1 MATQILNIGPGSDGD
16 GRKWPKHHYDR
27 NDEYFL
33 ERTAAEWIK
42 DLPGGPRPGVTY
54 KLDRLPTG
62 YAGFQKARAD
72 SKHVDRYVYGHPNGQ
87 FRSLVEFYPH
97 FKHLMDAGGPAGC
110 GCIKCAGAAKKSKEI
125 PERRSKYFTELQ
137 SNGAQVPAE
146 NLISPMKPTGTTKKG
161 RWSPEDFELPKRKE
175 VDFEGTTDVYEKLI
189 KRLKDAGPEVEVDET
204 IEEKT
209 SPDWR
214 ATESTLLDTLRTIRE
229 LPSYAPRIGE
239 LVMFVRKL
247 DNNERLAWDKGT
259 GVFRRVDTE
268 TNTWR
273 EAPKWEAG
281 VVTQMPQEVIE
292 ENDLVTDIDREQSII
307 YSGFKIEPLSEPG
320 SQAKPHTKQH
330 KHVPLHAIRPFTLWK
345 DCVRN
350 LPEKD
355 WHATVRHALTISS
368 SLCVIDRYRFK
379 GTWPNASVFCGGLY
393 LGSELVLVGDTVR
406 LLPNDR
412 VNTVTEIMT
421 ITSIRL
427 RFVNLDFDEDDLA
440 PTAPALPYQTAV
452 HITGKVYTSD
462 PSRSFNGVS
471 KKPVDTGSGLIS
483 PELDDFGPWY
493 HYMDPNDTAARV
505 EVPFSR
511 IMGRCQD
518 YSAASVWFT
527 TPPGIKTEM
536 QAPAFKAVNA
546 PRHETVEHVPLL
558 SRGLTAVKDSRK
570 YGQEHDARLTTTEQL
585 WFWADTRI
593 EQLDLHE
600 VNGRFV
606 GAKDPMRTKE
616 QLSRW
621 QKALKGLDGK
631 KGGLEEFEAARK
643 KRMEQEKAALQN
655 TGGMLGSASLQ
666 TDVESVTNGESAGG
680 EEEDDDQ
687 EEAEI
692 ENEDDDEANAM
703 EVDEPAAG
711 PQNVQTGM
719 QVAAPAQQQR
729 VTIDLMDSEDEDEM
743 AQNQLV
749 GELFKNVRPGGKSR
763 PCLHS

>member
-1 MATQILNIGPGSDGD
+1 MGTQILNIGPASDGD

-42 DLPGGPRPGVTY
+42 DLPGGPRPEITY

-62 YAGFQKARAD
+62 YAGFQKARSD
-72 SKHVDRYVYGHPNGQ
+72 SKHVDRYIYGHPNGQ

-97 FKHLMDAGGPAGC
+97 FKHLMDVGGPAGC
-110 GCIKCAGAAKKSKEI
+110 GCIKCAGQAKKTKEV
-125 PERRSKYFTELQ
+125 PARRLKYFAEPQ

-146 NLISPMKPTGTTKKG
+146 NLISPVKPTGTTKKG
-161 RWSPEDFELPKRKE
+161 RWSPEDFELSERKD
-175 VDFEGTTDVYEKLI
+175 VDFEGTADVYEKLI
-189 KRLKDAGPEVEVDET
+189 KRLKGAGPEVELDET
-204 IEEKT
+204 IEERT

-214 ATESTLLDTLRTIRE
+214 ATESSLLNTLKTMRE

-247 DNNERLAWDKGT
+247 DDTEHLAWDKGSST
-259 GVFRRVDTE
+259 FRRVDTQ
-268 TNTWR
+268 TSTWR

-281 VVTQMPQEVIE
+281 VVTQMPQENIE
-292 ENDLVTDIDREQSII
+292 ENDLVTDLDKEQSII
-307 YSGFKIEPLSEPG
+307 YSGFKIEPLSDPG
-320 SQAKPHTKQH
+320 SEAKPYTKQY
-330 KHVPLHAIRPFTLWK
+330 KHVPLHAIRPLTLWQ
-345 DCVRN
+345 DCVRSV
-350 LPEKD
+350 PEKY
-355 WHATVRHALTISS
+355 WHPTVKHALTLSS

-379 GTWPNASVFCGGLY
+379 GTWPNALVFCHGLY
-393 LGSELVLVGDTVR
+393 LGSELILVGDTVR

-412 VNTVTEIMT
+412 SNIVAEIMT
-421 ITSIRL
+421 ITSIRM

-440 PTAPALPYQTAV
+440 PTAPAIPYQTAV

-471 KKPVDTGSGLIS
+471 KKPIVPDSGLM
-483 PELDDFGPWY
+483 PAELDDFGPWY
-493 HYMDPNDTAARV
+493 HYMDPNNPAARI

-511 IMGRCQD
+511 IMGRCQA
-518 YSAASVWFT
+518 YSAASVWLT
-527 TPPGIKTEM
+527 TPSDIKTEM
-536 QAPAFKAVNA
+536 QPSAFKAVNT
-546 PRHETVEHVPLL
+546 PRHEAIEDMPLL
-558 SRGLTAVKDSRK
+558 SRGLTAVKDARK
-570 YGQEHDARLTTTEQL
+570 YSQEHDARLTTTEQL

-606 GAKDPMRTKE
+606 GAKDAMRTKE

-631 KGGLEEFEAARK
+631 KGALEEFEAARQ

-655 TGGMLGSASLQ
+655 TGGMLGSAALQ
-666 TDVESVTNGESAGG
+666 TDVESVTNGESVGG
-680 EEEDDDQ
+680 EEEEDEDEAQEQ
-687 EEAEI
+687 EEE
-692 ENEDDDEANAM
+692 EGDGDANAM
-703 EVDEPAAG
+703 EVDEPAAESQTI
-711 PQNVQTGM
+711 PVEMQN
-719 QVAAPAQQQR
+719 AAPAQQQR

-749 GELFKNVRPGGKSR
+749 GELFKNVRPGGKS
-763 PCLHS
+763 